1 MTFLGIDLGGTNTK
15 IVVLGEDCSPL
26 ARHDFPSRSEAG
38 PERWGAS
45 LVEQLDQFGQHAGYD
60 APTAIGLSVAG
71 LVDDR
76 RRLVQAPNLPA
87 FEGADLAAS
96 LRTSFPGVR
105 IVVENDVNAAI
116 VGEHR
121 CGAGR
126 GRRHIAMISLGTGVG
141 GGLILDGKLY
151 RGAHGLGAELGHLV
165 LDHDGPLCA
174 CGQPGHVESFLS
186 TAAIVDLA
194 RTRMGEA
201 GEAAGLLAAAVARGE
216 TPEPRVLARCALDG
230 CSLAR
235 EILAECGR
243 WLGIACT
250 NLAHALQPDV
260 ILIGGGVSQ
269 AGELLVQ
276 PAREE
281 FDRRSMRALR
291 GTVPVELAQLGVDGA
306 AIGAALLARESLD
319 VASA

>member
-1 MTFLGIDLGGTNTK
+1 MACLGIDLGGTNTK
-15 IVVLGEDCSPL
+15 VVVLGPDCAPCERL
-26 ARHDFPSRSEAG
+26 DFPSSSGEG
-38 PERWGAS
+38 PTRWGEA
-45 LVEQLDQFGQHAGYD
+45 LIRELDGLRLRD
-60 APTAIGLSVAG
+60 EVRAIGLSVAG

-76 RRLVQAPNLPA
+76 RQIVQAPNLTS
-87 FEGADLAAS
+87 FEGFDVAAPLRAWRSDL
-96 LRTSFPGVR
+96 PV
-105 IVVENDVNAAI
+105 VVENDVNAAI

-126 GRRHIAMISLGTGVG
+126 GMRHLAMISLGTGVG
-141 GGLILDGKLY
+141 GGLILDGRLY
-151 RGAHGLGAELGHLV
+151 RGAHGLAGELGHMV

-186 TAAIVDLA
+186 TAAIVTLA
-194 RTRMGEA
+194 HTRMGEA

-216 TPEPRVLARCALDG
+216 APEPRVLARCALQG
-230 CSLAR
+230 CALAG

-250 NLAHALQPDV
+250 NLVHALQPDAIV
-260 ILIGGGVSQ
+260 IGGGVSQ
-269 AGELLVQ
+269 AGDLLLQ
-276 PAREE
+276 PARAE
-281 FDRRSMRALR
+281 FERRSMRALR
-291 GTVPVELAQLGVDGA
+291 GSVPMVLAELGVDGA